1 MRVTTVIGAF
11 LAVGLLFCLT
21 PFTRSVMAAGSSSS
35 SELSVNYLTVPGGEI
50 IARIMV
56 ENNDSKVHHYNLQA
70 TGLPEGFKAYI
81 TLQGKGIEGL
91 DVIASEKRI
100 VELHLNTPLKTAL
113 DHGLITVKSS
123 RDDGVETLLPV
134 SLTVNHDFSLEI
146 TNEINK
152 LQTMNGNSLSFDIA
166 VTNTGNKELKDLG
179 LKIDLPYKWT
189 LDKLTPEKL
198 SLKPKENGVFRLNIS
213 IPPSQ
218 GSGNN
223 TLKIKCYNG
232 VATSQEISIPVT
244 VTETAGYAWW
254 AIGLV
259 LGVGIVTVIYF
270 RKNVRR

>member
-1 MRVTTVIGAF
+1 MRVTKVIGAF

-21 PFTRSVMAAGSSSS
+21 PSTRSVMAAVSSGT
-35 SELSVNYLTVPGGEI
+35 ELSANYLTVPGGENM
-50 IARIMV
+50 ARIMV
-56 ENNDSKVHHYNLQA
+56 ENNDSKPHHYNLLA
-70 TGLPEGFKAYI
+70 TGLSEGFKANF
-81 TLQGKGIEGL
+81 TLQGKEIEGL
-91 DVIASEKRI
+91 DLKASERRI
-100 VELHLNTPLKTAL
+100 VELHLNTPLKAAQ
-113 DHGLITVKSS
+113 DHGLITIKSS
-123 RDDGVETLLPV
+123 RDDGLETLMPV

-146 TNEINK
+146 TNEIKK
-152 LQTMNGNSLSFDIA
+152 LETMNGKSLNFDVA

-198 SLKPKENGVFRLNIS
+198 SLKPGESGAFKLTIS
-213 IPPSQ
+213 IPPSE

-223 TLKIKCYNG
+223 TLKIKSFNG

-244 VTETAGYAWW
+244 VTATAGYAWW

-259 LGVGIVTVIYF
+259 LVVGIVTFIYF